1 MPDDWPAAQGIG
13 LPSGGVNDMFGL
25 PSEGG
30 DVLRGAGDEST
41 AGSSGGKRGVGS
53 EAAPDSALERA
64 MRLRF
69 PVLSTKTTN
78 SSRVN
83 LLALYIEQLAIMR
96 GDLEEMRLEAHV
108 QLRGAKEALK
118 AIPIVGAKSKAAGE
132 AYRRATSPLVA
143 RKEDG
148 SRWLVDRCTE
158 QIDRM
163 RADYESASRVY
174 TMISGG

>member
-13 LPSGGVNDMFGL
+13 LPGGGVNDLLGL
-25 PSEGG
+25 SSKNC
-30 DVLRGAGDEST
+30 DVLRGASDEPT
-41 AGSSGGKRGVGS
+41 AGPSSGEGGVDS
-53 EAAPDSALERA
+53 EATPDSALERA
-64 MRLRF
+64 SRLRF
-69 PVLSTKTTN
+69 PVLSTQSTN

-83 LLALYIEQLAIMR
+83 LLVLYIEELAIMR

-108 QLRGAKEALK
+108 ELRSAKQTLR
-118 AIPIVGAKSKAAGE
+118 AIPVIGAKSKAAGE
-132 AYRRATSPLVA
+132 EHRRTVSPVAA

-148 SRWLVDRCTE
+148 SRWLIDRCTE

-174 TMISGG
+174 TMLSGG